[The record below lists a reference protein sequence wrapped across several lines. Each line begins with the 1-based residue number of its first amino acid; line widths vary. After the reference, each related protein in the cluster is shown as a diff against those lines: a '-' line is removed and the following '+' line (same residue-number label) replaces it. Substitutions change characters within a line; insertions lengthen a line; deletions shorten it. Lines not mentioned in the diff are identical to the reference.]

1 MHVLHRGGKSISECV
16 HFVILFTQP
25 SILGQ
30 NVSEINQM
38 QFWQFYAL
46 KTDTKTLY
54 IQFKGLVRACHRVEV
69 RRALSMLTHVRKL
82 EWYKMGKIQLQAR
95 QDPDTRRPRPS
106 FQGWEFA
113 HRFFERIAC
122 FLWAKEGKCDSQI
135 KLSIFSKE
143 RRERIADSSSFVMS
157 DLSELLRSLFCKE
170 QEEQI
175 AQVAL

>member
-1 MHVLHRGGKSISECV
+1 MSNPLQCCAVLHRGGKSISECV
-16 HFVILFTQP
+16 HFLILFTQP

-69 RRALSMLTHVRKL
+69 RWALSMLTHVRKL
-82 EWYKMGKIQLQAR
+82 EWYKIGKIQLQAR

-113 HRFFERIAC
+113 HRFFELIAC
-122 FLWAKEGKCDSQI
+122 FLWAKE
-135 KLSIFSKE
+135 
-143 RRERIADSSSFVMS
+143 RRERIAHGRSFVMATGAI
-157 DLSELLRSLFCKE
+157 RSQLLFCKE
-170 QEEQI
+170 QHNRI
-175 AQVAL
+175 AHVDL